1 MSIPCVLL
9 GMNEV
14 AWQETR
20 GMMHANI
27 GQEASGVGI
36 GVASAGT
43 VVGAAAGLSA
53 GGNTPHP
60 IPATAV
66 SGASR
71 VLSGHSQDDATVGYF
86 FQRQAGEQLRGYSST
101 HCWLTG
107 DSIYVDRSVGS
118 LFVFH

>member
-1 MSIPCVLL
+1 MSIPRVLL

-36 GVASAGT
+36 GVAPAGM

-60 IPATAV
+60 IPATPV

-71 VLSGHSQDDATVGYF
+71 VLSGWTFSG
-86 FQRQAGEQLRGYSST
+86 
-101 HCWLTG
+101 
-107 DSIYVDRSVGS
+107 
-118 LFVFH
+118 